1 MFLEPGASGC
11 DTGEHGR
18 PSVGAVQLEALP
30 GARHLPRNIIIIII
44 HLNPR
49 SELEG
54 ARLCW
59 RAGCVQHRGMSARQR
74 GVAVVRSLALVLAFL

>member
-1 MFLEPGASGC
+1 MAQVSTAAPRWVRFSSG
-11 DTGEHGR
+11 
-18 PSVGAVQLEALP
+18 SLP
-30 GARHLPRNIIIIII
+30 RARHLPRNIIIIII

-54 ARLCW
+54 ARLFW